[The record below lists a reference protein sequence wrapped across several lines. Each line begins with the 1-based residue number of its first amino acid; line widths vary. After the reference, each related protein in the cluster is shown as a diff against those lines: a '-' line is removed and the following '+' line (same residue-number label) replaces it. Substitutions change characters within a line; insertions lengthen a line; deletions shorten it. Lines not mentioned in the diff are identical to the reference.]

1 MQRKGP
7 LPGKIFA
14 WCILQRRFAG
24 HFEYM
29 ESISC
34 QNQLILDAWR
44 RYLATKGRFYRLRL
58 LRECIR
64 VIFCQECGSSSDRS
78 ALRRRFVQ
86 RARLRLSE
94 MSLEN
99 ASSRNVAL
107 RLFGNA
113 LQRCFVRGP
122 SSAQANER
130 WLVRCSAHVGLPL
143 RCRGALGDAVLRSFG
158 CWMSSLMRMAAERA
172 EHGRVQ
178 VQVQVQ
184 VRMPLLPRRCRV
196 LAGDSDY
203 RVLHGVDVLLGH
215 RALRGFGGRRHR
227 GVSALRALAAAMRI
241 ARKRNRSPQNGAGR
255 DDGSSQRSLL

>member
-64 VIFCQECGSSSDRS
+64 AIFCQECGSSSDRS

-113 LQRCFVRGP
+113 LQRCFVRDP

-130 WLVRCSAHVGLPL
+130 WLLRCSATSVYRFGAVGLW
-143 RCRGALGDAVLRSFG
+143 A
-158 CWMSSLMRMAAERA
+158 M
-172 EHGRVQ
+172 
-178 VQVQVQ
+178 
-184 VRMPLLPRRCRV
+184 RRC
-196 LAGDSDY
+196 
-203 RVLHGVDVLLGH
+203 
-215 RALRGFGGRRHR
+215 
-227 GVSALRALAAAMRI
+227 GVS
-241 ARKRNRSPQNGAGR
+241 GAGCR
-255 DDGSSQRSLL
+255 R